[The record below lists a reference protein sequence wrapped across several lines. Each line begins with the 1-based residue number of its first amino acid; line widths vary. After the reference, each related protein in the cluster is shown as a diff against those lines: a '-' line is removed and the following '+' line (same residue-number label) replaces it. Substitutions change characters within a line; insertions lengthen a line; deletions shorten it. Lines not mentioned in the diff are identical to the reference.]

1 MANDKNNIHVFGLNG
16 INGFEVLHDVEVL
29 ELLLSP
35 WAVLQGRVNSIT
47 SET

>member
-1 MANDKNNIHVFGLNG
+1 MANDKNNIFGLND
-16 INGFEVLHDVEVL
+16 INGFAVLHDVEVL

-35 WAVLQGRVNSIT
+35 WAILQGRVNSIT